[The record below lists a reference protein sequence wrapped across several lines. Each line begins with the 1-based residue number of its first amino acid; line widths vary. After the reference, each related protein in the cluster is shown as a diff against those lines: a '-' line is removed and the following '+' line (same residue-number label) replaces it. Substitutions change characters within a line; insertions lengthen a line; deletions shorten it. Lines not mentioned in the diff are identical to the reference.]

1 MNKESNLRSKKGSE
15 MSGGRDVANRE
26 ITNRFFFYLQRKKEA
41 NSREKMN

>member
-1 MNKESNLRSKKGSE
+1 

-26 ITNRFFFYLQRKKEA
+26 ITNKFIFFIYLKRKKEA